1 MGVGGDTRTEVTPPP
16 GIAGGGAAACTVLPD
31 RPRNVLG
38 SVRFIPHNMNGT
50 SPMHR
55 PLARAIA
62 ASTAVVLSL
71 SLLLAPPA
79 VSEETDEPPADPNLW
94 DYFWN
99 GLTHAVGGG
108 SFGAVI
114 HIEPELD
121 GSGDVAGVRGLEI
134 AP

>member
-1 MGVGGDTRTEVTPPP
+1 
-16 GIAGGGAAACTVLPD
+16 
-31 RPRNVLG
+31 
-38 SVRFIPHNMNGT
+38 MNGT

-114 HIEPELD
+114 HKLGRRGWRVLWD
-121 GSGDVAGVRGLEI
+121 GFIPKISGPPAPSRGPNIPNGPGIFVSITWGYQVLS
-134 AP
+134 ACDFS